1 MAPRNAATIPMSADP
16 ANETVIS
23 TRGFQAKA
31 RKPHAADL
39 AGSGLSRPKATIIA
53 MTAMSSARM
62 TSFSVAKA
70 SVRWLPTTLAT
81 ENESRIQAGPYTL
94 GWVFHRIQGNQ
105 GSAQN
110 LFGLTTNGFAPWM
123 AWILP

>member
-1 MAPRNAATIPMSADP
+1 MAPRNEATIPMSADP
-16 ANETVIS
+16 ATGTVIS

-31 RKPHAADL
+31 SRPHPAAL
-39 AGSGLSRPKATIIA
+39 SGSGLPRPRATIIA
-53 MTAMSSARM
+53 MTPMSRARM

-70 SVRWLPTTLAT
+70 RVRWLPTTLAT
-81 ENESRIQAGPYTL
+81 ENDSRIHAGPYTL

-110 LFGLTTNGFAPWM
+110 LLGLTTNGFAPWI